1 MVTQRGGRGGAEPP
15 ATPPR
20 DESDAAEAAPPA
32 RRSGGRHAAGS
43 RRRATVSE
51 NGLARNGNS
60 AEAAH
65 ENGQAGHDQVAGG
78 GEHAA
83 GNGRAASGSGNGR
96 ASRATARAAAE
107 DRATAA
113 SAEASR
119 AASSNGNGRATRATS
134 RAAASAEGSRAT
146 SRAAAAAQ
154 TSAET
159 PAENDAKPR
168 TRRAARTS
176 RPAPDADNAPTAEMP
191 AVSDA
196 EDTAVRA
203 KQIPEAAV
211 ARLAVYLRILSGLA
225 EQGATT
231 VSSEE
236 LSAAAGVN
244 SAKLR
249 KDLSYL
255 GSYGTRGVGYEVQ
268 VLVSQIE
275 RILGLT
281 RQHRVAVVGIGN
293 LGHALANYGGFPGRG
308 FPVEALFD
316 LDPDLIGVP
325 VGGLP
330 VSHMDDIPR
339 VCSEREISVGIIA
352 TPPTAAQSVC
362 DRLVAGGV
370 QCILNFAPVVL
381 QVPAHVEVRKVDLA
395 VELQILSFHVAR
407 RADSAASAGSA
418 GENQGNTGLPGT
430 GGAADNGSGG
440 RNGAGTDGGLGMVV
454 R

>member
-1 MVTQRGGRGGAEPP
+1 VVGQRGR
-15 ATPPR
+15 R
-20 DESDAAEAAPPA
+20 DGEA
-32 RRSGGRHAAGS
+32 
-43 RRRATVSE
+43 
-51 NGLARNGNS
+51 
-60 AEAAH
+60 
-65 ENGQAGHDQVAGG
+65 
-78 GEHAA
+78 
-83 GNGRAASGSGNGR
+83 
-96 ASRATARAAAE
+96 
-107 DRATAA
+107 
-113 SAEASR
+113 
-119 AASSNGNGRATRATS
+119 
-134 RAAASAEGSRAT
+134 
-146 SRAAAAAQ
+146 
-154 TSAET
+154 T
-159 PAENDAKPR
+159 PAEPARPR
-168 TRRAARTS
+168 RPMSPKR
-176 RPAPDADNAPTAEMP
+176 RPARIPDADNAPTAEMP
-191 AVSDA
+191 AV
-196 EDTAVRA
+196 DTNGNGDVVEARA
-203 KQIPEAAV
+203 KSIPEAAV

-236 LSAAAGVN
+236 LSQAAGVN

-255 GSYGTRGVGYEVQ
+255 GSYGTRGVGYEVS

-281 RQHRVAVVGIGN
+281 RKHKVAVVGIGN
-293 LGHALANYGGFPGRG
+293 LGHALANYSGFPGRG

-316 LDPDLIGVP
+316 LDADLIGVP

-339 VCSEREISVGIIA
+339 VCAERGISIGVIA

-381 QVPAHVEVRKVDLA
+381 QVPAHIEVRKVDLA

-407 RADSAASAGSA
+407 RADHGGNA
-418 GENQGNTGLPGT
+418 GEPDGPEPRNNGRGR
-430 GGAADNGSGG
+430 GGAGRDGG
-440 RNGAGTDGGLGMVV
+440 RGMVV

>member
-1 MVTQRGGRGGAEPP
+1 
-15 ATPPR
+15 
-20 DESDAAEAAPPA
+20 
-32 RRSGGRHAAGS
+32 
-43 RRRATVSE
+43 
-51 NGLARNGNS
+51 
-60 AEAAH
+60 
-65 ENGQAGHDQVAGG
+65 
-78 GEHAA
+78 
-83 GNGRAASGSGNGR
+83 
-96 ASRATARAAAE
+96 
-107 DRATAA
+107 
-113 SAEASR
+113 
-119 AASSNGNGRATRATS
+119 
-134 RAAASAEGSRAT
+134 
-146 SRAAAAAQ
+146 
-154 TSAET
+154 
-159 PAENDAKPR
+159 
-168 TRRAARTS
+168 
-176 RPAPDADNAPTAEMP
+176 MP

-225 EQGATT
+225 EQGTT
-231 VSSEE
+231 AVSSEE

-430 GGAADNGSGG
+430 GRSADNGSTGGG

>member
-1 MVTQRGGRGGAEPP
+1 VASVVTERGRHGDAEPA

-20 DESDAAEAAPPA
+20 RAPRRSARGDAAGAADEAGA
-32 RRSGGRHAAGS
+32 SAG
-43 RRRATVSE
+43 
-51 NGLARNGNS
+51 N
-60 AEAAH
+60 
-65 ENGQAGHDQVAGG
+65 
-78 GEHAA
+78 
-83 GNGRAASGSGNGR
+83 GNGRAAAEGSTG
-96 ASRATARAAAE
+96 AHAKTSSRAAAGNGGG
-107 DRATAA
+107 AVGNGTG
-113 SAEASR
+113 R
-119 AASSNGNGRATRATS
+119 AAAGTGGRAAADANGNGRPA
-134 RAAASAEGSRAT
+134 AEGARRT
-146 SRAAAAAQ
+146 G
-154 TSAET
+154 
-159 PAENDAKPR
+159 
-168 TRRAARTS
+168 TRRTAARNGS
-176 RPAPDADNAPTAEMP
+176 ARNGRAPDADNAPTAEMP
-191 AVSDA
+191 AVPA
-196 EDTAVRA
+196 EGEDTVVRA
-203 KQIPEAAV
+203 KSIPEAAV
-211 ARLAVYLRILSGLA
+211 ARLAVYLRVLSGMA
-225 EQGATT
+225 EQGLTT

-281 RQHRVAVVGIGN
+281 RQHKVAVVGIGN

-330 VSHMDDIPR
+330 VSHLEDIPR
-339 VCSEREISVGIIA
+339 VCAERQISIGIIA

-381 QVPAHVEVRKVDLA
+381 QVPSYIEVRKVDLA

-407 RADSAASAGSA
+407 RADIAEAAL
-418 GENQGNTGLPGT
+418 ENQGKPGLPGT
-430 GGAADNGSGG
+430 GLPVDNGNGNG
-440 RNGAGTDGGLGMVV
+440 HKGAGTDGGRGMVV